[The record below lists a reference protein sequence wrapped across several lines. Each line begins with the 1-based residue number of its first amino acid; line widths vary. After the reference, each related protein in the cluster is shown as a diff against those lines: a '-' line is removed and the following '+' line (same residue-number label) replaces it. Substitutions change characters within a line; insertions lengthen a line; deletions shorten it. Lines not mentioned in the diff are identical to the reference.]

1 AVSQALATVAH
12 DTRLSELTG
21 TELLQHIGLIVDSWK
36 ELAQITQRLDYTLQR
51 AVLIQTLRSG
61 FTMLDLFARA
71 IVPRLDACFFA
82 HRDEV
87 IAMLARMQKSTRI
100 LQSICNHSKASKD
113 TKLQSVVPQTKR
125 KLEQLIFQ
133 VYRLME
139 NNDCLGAIELG
150 TLKHRDVQGRPI
162 SSQIPVD
169 QQSSEEEESELPDD
183 VSMESENEASDDAQ
197 QAPVRQYARRGGRGA
212 SRGGIMSKATKRTF
226 VLERRQ
232 LLQRRRNASSK

>member
-1 AVSQALATVAH
+1 
-12 DTRLSELTG
+12 
-21 TELLQHIGLIVDSWK
+21 
-36 ELAQITQRLDYTLQR
+36 
-51 AVLIQTLRSG
+51 
-61 FTMLDLFARA
+61 
-71 IVPRLDACFFA
+71 
-82 HRDEV
+82 
-87 IAMLARMQKSTRI
+87 MLARMQKSTRI